1 MGQQIS
7 EEEKK
12 QFSLQ
17 FWKLWKYRL
26 ISRLT
31 WLPRNWNIKT
41 SNFVLRR
48 ILRINMSLILD
59 DLVIQNAGAYKF
71 Y

>member
-71 Y
+71 C